1 VARFPKPA
9 EGSWTEHYPEL
20 GTAPVSYDDSCS
32 PEIYELEREAIFKR
46 SWLEVGRIEQ
56 LPRNGS
62 YFTKE
67 IQVANTSIVVVRN
80 HEGQVRAFH
89 NVCRHRG
96 NKLVWNDFPREET
109 SGVARQFVCKYHGWR
124 YDLNGACAFVQQ
136 EGEFFDLDKARY
148 GLVPVHC
155 DVWAGFIF
163 VNLDETPRQ
172 SLREFLGPMV
182 TALEGYPFDRLT
194 ERYGFRAI
202 VPANWKIFMDALQ
215 EQYHAPIV
223 HRSQRP
229 ESFDDAMQHGGFE
242 ALHYQLD
249 GPHRMFSSPGI
260 QPWQLPDDQIKP
272 SERLLRSGLFGPWDD
287 SEVYPATAT
296 IAGTRPGGQQS
307 VGVSLFEIWPN
318 FGIQFW
324 QRGWFHTYHHWPI
337 SHDAQIFECNL
348 YFAPARNAR
357 ERVAHEMTAVTFKE
371 FALQDDN
378 LIASIQTTLD
388 SGVLTSYPL
397 GDQEILV
404 RHLHK
409 TARDWVEAYRR
420 ERASNA
426 TDKTLEMGEAR

>member
-9 EGSWTEHYPEL
+9 EGSWTQHYPQL
-20 GTAPVSYDDSCS
+20 GTGPVSYRDSCS
-32 PEIYELEREAIFKR
+32 AEFFELEREAIFKR
-46 SWLEVGRIEQ
+46 TWLNVGRVEQ

-62 YFTKE
+62 YFTRE
-67 IQVANTSIVVVRN
+67 LGFARASAIVLRDMQ
-80 HEGQVRAFH
+80 GRVRAFH

-96 NKLVWNDFPREET
+96 NKLVWQDFPGEET
-109 SGVARQFVCKYHGWR
+109 SGNCRQFVCKYHGWR
-124 YDLNGACAFVQQ
+124 YELDGALSYVQQ
-136 EGEFFDLDKARY
+136 EGEFFELDKSTR
-148 GLVPVHC
+148 GLVPIHC
-155 DVWAGFIF
+155 EVWAGFIF
-163 VNLDETPRQ
+163 VNLEREPRQ
-172 SLREFLGPMV
+172 SLREFLGPMIS
-182 TALEGYPFDRLT
+182 ALEAYPFQRLT
-194 ERYGFRAI
+194 ERYGFRAV

-229 ESFDDAMQHGGFE
+229 ENFDDAMQHSGFE

-249 GPHRMFSSPGI
+249 GPHRMFNSPGI
-260 QPWQLPDDQIKP
+260 QPWLLPEDQIKP

-287 SEVYPATAT
+287 SEVYAETTGVSAV
-296 IAGTRPGGQQS
+296 RPGGHPS
-307 VGVSLFEIWPN
+307 AGVSLFEIWPN

-324 QRGWFHTYHHWPI
+324 QRGWFHTYHHWPL
-337 SHDAQIFECNL
+337 SHDSQLFELNL

-357 ERVAHEMTAVTFKE
+357 ERVAHEMAAVTFKE

-388 SGVLTSYPL
+388 AGVIPSFPL

-409 TARDWVEAYRR
+409 TAGDWVEAYRR
-420 ERASNA
+420 ERGASG
-426 TDKTLEMGEAR
+426 TRID

>member
-1 VARFPKPA
+1 MARFPKPA
-9 EGSWTEHYPEL
+9 EGSWTQHYPEL
-20 GTAPVSYDDSCS
+20 GTAPVSFADSCS
-32 PEIYELEREAIFKR
+32 AEIYELERAAIFAR
-46 SWLEVGRIEQ
+46 SWLQVGRIEQ

-62 YFTKE
+62 YFTRE
-67 IQVANTSIVVVRN
+67 LAVAGTSIAVVRDMQ
-80 HEGQVRAFH
+80 GKVRAFH
-89 NVCRHRG
+89 NICRHRG
-96 NKLVWNDFPREET
+96 NKLVWKDFPGDET
-109 SGVARQFVCKYHGWR
+109 CGVARQFACKYHGWR
-124 YDLNGACAFVQQ
+124 YELDGRCSFVQQ
-136 EGEFFDLDKARY
+136 EGEFFGLDKSDY
-148 GLVPVHC
+148 GLAPVHC
-155 DVWAGFIF
+155 DVWAGFVF
-163 VNLDETPRQ
+163 VNLEPTPRQ
-172 SLREFLGPMV
+172 SLREFLGPMI
-182 TALEGYPFDRLT
+182 TPLEAYPFARLT

-202 VPANWKIFMDALQ
+202 APANWKIFLDALQ

-229 ESFDDAMQHGGFE
+229 ENFDDAMQHGGFE

-260 QPWQLPDDQIKP
+260 QPWKLPDDQIKP

-287 SEVYPATAT
+287 SEVLAATDVA
-296 IAGTRPGGQQS
+296 ATRPGGQES

-324 QRGWFHTYHHWPI
+324 QRGWYHTYHHWPI
-337 SHDAQIFECNL
+337 SHDAQVFECNL

-378 LIASIQTTLD
+378 LIASVQTTLG
-388 SGVLTSYPL
+388 SAVVTAHPL

-409 TARDWVEAYRR
+409 TARDQVEAYLH
-420 ERASNA
+420 ERASQA
-426 TDKTLEMGEAR
+426 GDATLERREAG

>member
-1 VARFPKPA
+1 VARFPKPS
-9 EGSWTEHYPEL
+9 EGSWTEHYAEL
-20 GTAPVSYDDSCS
+20 GTGPVSYDDSCS
-32 PEIYELEREAIFKR
+32 PEFYELERAAIFRR
-46 SWLEVGRIEQ
+46 SWLQVGRVEQ
-56 LPRNGS
+56 LPRSGS
-62 YFTKE
+62 YFTRE
-67 IQVANTSIVVVRN
+67 IAVANTSIVVVRN

-96 NKLVWNDFPREET
+96 NKLVWSDFPREET

-124 YDLNGACAFVQQ
+124 YDLNGACTFVQQ

-155 DVWAGFIF
+155 DVWAGFVF
-163 VNLDETPRQ
+163 VNLDESPRQ
-172 SLREFLGPMV
+172 SLREFLGAMV

-194 ERYGFRAI
+194 ERYGFRAL

-272 SERLLRSGLFGPWDD
+272 SERLLRSGLFGAWDD
-287 SEVYPATAT
+287 SEVHAATTA
-296 IAGTRPGGQQS
+296 IAGIRPGGQAS

-324 QRGWFHTYHHWPI
+324 QRGWYHTYHHWPV
-337 SHDAQIFECNL
+337 SHDAQVFECNL

-371 FALQDDN
+371 FALQDDA

-388 SGVLTSYPL
+388 AGVLASYPL

-409 TARDWVEAYRR
+409 TARDWVAAYRR
-420 ERASNA
+420 EQRS
-426 TDKTLEMGEAR
+426 TD